1 MSARIAIL
9 SVTNFKSRTTEENIK
24 RKSVTSLNYKP
35 PDLQSRESF
44 PTQKNVLSRK
54 VPKTNRF
61 PVTKRPIRVTFQQ
74 HNFHRHEKHP
84 QPEVLLRLGY
94 ERIGFGYMWA

>member
-1 MSARIAIL
+1 MFTVKKTVGKPTIS
-9 SVTNFKSRTTEENIK
+9 SVIFIGPKII
-24 RKSVTSLNYKP
+24 V
-35 PDLQSRESF
+35 

-74 HNFHRHEKHP
+74 HNFHRHEKLP